1 MPTASASK
9 ILLLGIDGLDP
20 RLTRKYLDEGK
31 MPNTRALLERG
42 AARHDLKMLGGT
54 PTVTPPMWTTM
65 ATGCYANVHGIVE
78 FNRAMPEMGL
88 EYLGYNLDSRKC
100 KAEPLWNVLAEAGK
114 KTLVF
119 TWPGS
124 SWPPT
129 SDNPNLHVV
138 DGTTPE
144 AANCGLAQKENEFIV
159 RAGKE
164 IKEVTFNPAIKSNSA
179 DIPCV
184 IHDLEADF
192 ADKMMAEIVHQNTQV
207 QAGTEEGKYFTVR
220 TTPAKNTPLFE
231 EETRADQT
239 NIPFDVVLSP
249 IKEAH
254 NWADAPADAKEFTVI
269 YSKGLIR
276 RPGLIT
282 KDETGAYAKVSLY
295 KSKKDTE
302 PMFTIGNKEHVY
314 NIIDDCIKDDV
325 HYETTRLFRVLNL
338 TPDGDNLTLWVSA
351 AMDIHED
358 RLWHPKQLYKDATA
372 VAGYP
377 TPMTIMGGQLIF
389 DTIATA
395 WNVACDW
402 QAEAMHALIDKYDY
416 DVVFSQCHNIDNC
429 GHLSLQLM
437 KNRPNSLWPEEKY
450 QEFMEYIYCHQT
462 DGYIGKFLHL
472 LDEGW
477 TIFLISD
484 HGQICSEYPKPFVP
498 GLLMDKGYT
507 VMMKDENGQNLRDVD
522 WTKTTAISWAV
533 NSIYL
538 NMKGRDK
545 HTLPDGTVI
554 DGLVDP
560 ADKWELEERIMSD
573 LYSWRHPETNHRVV
587 YVALRNKDAVML
599 GYGGP
604 DCGDI
609 VYWMAEG
616 YNMDH
621 VDSLPTAD
629 GYADTSVGPIFIA
642 AGKGI
647 KEGIETDRWIRQVD
661 VVPTVAFMAG
671 VRVPDQC
678 EGAPIYQIMEQ
689 Y

>member
-78 FNRAMPEMGL
+78 FNRAMPELGL
-88 EYLGYNLDSRKC
+88 EYLGYNLDSRYC

-124 SWPPT
+124 AWPPT

-144 AANCGLAQKENEFIV
+144 AVNCGIAQKENEFLV

-164 IKEVTFNPAIKSNSA
+164 IKEVTFNPAIKTASA

-184 IHDLEADF
+184 IHDLEANISEKIFSDIIHNAIHVDIDQE
-192 ADKMMAEIVHQNTQV
+192 ADS
-207 QAGTEEGKYFTVR
+207 KYFTVH
-220 TTPAKNTPLFE
+220 TKPNKNTPLFE
-231 EETRADQT
+231 EETKADQT

-254 NWADAPADAKEFTVI
+254 NWANAPADAKEFTVI

-302 PMFTIGNKEHVY
+302 PMFTIGNKEYVY
-314 NIIDDCIKDDV
+314 DIIDDCIKDDV
-325 HYETTRLFRVLNL
+325 HYETTRLYKVLNL

-351 AMDIHED
+351 AMDIHND
-358 RLWHPKQLYKDATA
+358 SLWHPRQLYQD
-372 VAGYP
+372 VVENVGYP
-377 TPMTIMGGQLIF
+377 TPMTLMGGQLIF

-395 WNVACDW
+395 WNVALDY
-402 QAEAMHALIDKYDY
+402 QADAMHTLMEKYDY
-416 DVVFSQCHNIDNC
+416 DVVFSQAHNIDNC

-437 KNRPNSLWPEEKY
+437 KNRPNSPWPEEKY
-450 QEFMEYIYCHQT
+450 QEFMEYIYCEQT
-462 DGYIGKFLHL
+462 DGYVGKFLHL

-484 HGQICSEYPKPFVP
+484 HGQICSDYSKPFVP

-507 VMMKDENGQNLRDVD
+507 VMMKDENGENIREID
-522 WTKTTAISWAV
+522 WTKTTAISWSV

-604 DCGDI
+604 ECGDI

-616 YNMDH
+616 YNLDH

-647 KEGIETDRWIRQVD
+647 KTGYTDRWIRQVD